1 MRSSGILMH
10 ISSLP
15 SKYGIGTLGEEAF
28 SFVDFLSDSNQKL
41 WQILPITPTSYGD
54 SPYQSFST
62 FAGNPYFIDLDLLE
76 KEGLLLKEEYENEVF
91 SENDSYVDYGILYN
105 VRFKILYK
113 AFLRFIKNPAADF
126 SKFKEE
132 NSEWL
137 YDYALF
143 MALKTAHGGISWQEF
158 PKALK
163 FREEEAMKKIKAEL
177 KDDIEFWAFL
187 QYKFFEQW
195 KKLKA
200 YANKKGVQIIGDL
213 PIYVALDSADVW
225 SKPELFKLDKDL
237 NPKEVAGCPP
247 DYFAEKGQL
256 WGNPIYNW
264 TYHRMNDFSWWLERI
279 KKAKETYDI
288 VRIDHFRGFAGY
300 YAIPGTDETA
310 ENGEWKRGPGMDLFK
325 LVKEKL
331 DNPKIIAEDLGYI
344 TDDVRELLEESGYPG
359 MKVLQFGFTA
369 GQDSEHLP
377 HNYNKNCVCY
387 IGTHDNDTTKGWL
400 FEQNSTDVEYIL
412 NYLGIKDQKDIPNGL
427 IRLALSSSAD
437 TVIVTIQDYLGLGSE
452 ARMNFPSKPCGNW
465 TFRVKKEQLS
475 KELSKKIN
483 KLSQLYWR

>member
-28 SFVDFLSDSNQKL
+28 SFVDFLSESNQKL
-41 WQILPITPTSYGD
+41 WQILPVTPTSYGD

-76 KEGLLLKEEYENEVF
+76 KEGLLLKSEYENEVF
-91 SENDSYVDYGILYN
+91 CENDSYVDYGKLYN
-105 VRFKILYK
+105 VRFKVLHK
-113 AFLRFIKNPAADF
+113 AFLRFQKTEPSDF
-126 SKFKEE
+126 LEFKKE
-132 NSEWL
+132 NEAWL
-137 YDYALF
+137 DDYSLF
-143 MALKTAHGGISWQEF
+143 MALKTAHGGISWQDF
-158 PKALK
+158 PKELK
-163 FREEEAMKKIKAEL
+163 FREEKAMAKVKKAL
-177 KDDIEFWAFL
+177 GDDVEFWSFL
-187 QYKFFEQW
+187 QFKFFEQW
-195 KKLKA
+195 KRLKA
-200 YANKKGVQIIGDL
+200 YANKKGVSIIGDL

-225 SKPELFKLDKDL
+225 SNPELFKLDKDL

-264 TYHRMNDFSWWLERI
+264 SYHRMNDFSWWLERI
-279 KKAKETYDI
+279 KKASSTYDI

-300 YAIPGTDETA
+300 YAIPGEDETA
-310 ENGEWKRGPGMDLFK
+310 ENGEWKRGPGMELFS

-331 DNPKIIAEDLGYI
+331 GNPKIIAEDLGYI
-344 TDDVRELLEESGYPG
+344 TDDVRELLSESGYPG

-377 HNYNKNCVCY
+377 HNFIKNCVCY
-387 IGTHDNDTTKGWL
+387 VGTHDNDTTKGWL
-400 FEQNSTDVEYIL
+400 YEQNSTDTEYIL
-412 NYLGIKDQKDIPNGL
+412 NYLGIEKIKDIPERL
-427 IRLALSSSAD
+427 IRLAHSSAAD
-437 TVIVTIQDYLGLGSE
+437 TVIITIQDYLGLSSE

-465 TFRVKKEQLS
+465 TFRVKKEQLT
-475 KELSKKIN
+475 KELSEKIKN
-483 KLSQLYWR
+483 LSQLYWR